1 MFFFLFLDFEEEDMF
16 DDVYDVYDVYDGCDF
31 WTWTRVDW
39 TDV

>member
-16 DDVYDVYDVYDGCDF
+16 DDVYDGCDF

>member
-16 DDVYDVYDVYDGCDF
+16 DDVYDVYDGCDF